1 MKIVCNANQRG
12 NRVLRHLAPQTIETS
27 PNPTELFDFLIS
39 PSIALLFLSL
49 SFHNLHPDYLFA
61 RMEPL
66 KRAGYKFLGLLV
78 LVDSESNYEL
88 GLTKIQSL
96 AIANQFTT
104 LLAFSEEEAARY
116 LENFKLLQNKPADD
130 IEGRRAV
137 DYLPRCIDA
146 LGKISLV
153 NKRDTCTLLRN
164 FKSMSA
170 VMQSQPE
177 ELAMC
182 HGLAHTKAT
191 RMHHVFNQPFFT
203 AAAPPCP
210 VQVPIISTTTS
221 KPPPPPPPPPHPPPP
236 PPVYELN
243 EDDDEVEIV

>member
-1 MKIVCNANQRG
+1 MKLVCNANQRG
-12 NRVLRHLAPQTIETS
+12 NRVLRHLPTQTFEVS
-27 PNPTELFDFLIS
+27 SNPAELFDFCVP
-39 PSIALLFLSL
+39 PSVALLFLSL
-49 SFHNLHPDYLFA
+49 SFHNLHPDYLFG

-66 KRAGYKFLGLLV
+66 KRAGYRFLGLLV

-96 AIANQFTT
+96 AVANQFTT

-116 LENFKLLQNKPADD
+116 LESFKLLQNKPVDD

-153 NKRDTCTLLRN
+153 NRRDTCTLLRN

-191 RMHHVFNQPFFT
+191 RMHHVFHQPFF
-203 AAAPPCP
+203 AAPVAPRP
-210 VQVPIISTTTS
+210 VQAPVISTTS
-221 KPPPPPPPPPHPPPP
+221 SRPV
-236 PPVYELN
+236 VYEL
-243 EDDDEVEIV
+243 DEESETVH